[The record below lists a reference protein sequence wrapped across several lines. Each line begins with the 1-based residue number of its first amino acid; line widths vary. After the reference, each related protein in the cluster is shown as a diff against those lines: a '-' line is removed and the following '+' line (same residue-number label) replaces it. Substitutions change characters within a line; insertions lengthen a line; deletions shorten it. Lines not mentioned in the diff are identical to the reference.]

1 MPVSPTY
8 PGVYIE
14 EVPSGV
20 RALTGVATSIG
31 AFVGFFSRGPLNEA
45 VRVLSFGD
53 FERIFGGLRA
63 DSEASYAIDQFF
75 QNGGSQAWIVRTAT
89 AGSAVPATLILRNEA
104 DTEDALTLAAA
115 SPGEWGNNLRVE
127 VDYGTQDPA
136 NTFNLAVRE
145 VIDGNEV
152 SSETFLNLSMAAGSR
167 NVTSVINDGSKLIR
181 VTDAHA
187 TARPAANGTASDPIL
202 ALTDFVNET
211 MTANGN
217 GVSAFGATTPASMAE
232 AASRLQALIRP
243 ADNMTGSLETVT
255 VEVHGSLGTGAVVTV
270 KAGTDD
276 LSDGVVLAGDLAN
289 SLGFNGAENVQ
300 TYAFGGGAAAF
311 KQGAGTV
318 GNDGTVPDGAALSAA
333 LDALEPVDLF
343 NILCLPD
350 TVRLGDNEALSVIG
364 DANAYAEKRRAFY
377 IVDVPHPPGT
387 TRDEVSEIEN
397 WLDQNSTIR
406 HKNAAL
412 YFPRPRIADPLDEF
426 RLRTI
431 PSSGT
436 VAGVYARTDAERGVW
451 KGPAGVDARL
461 RGVQALE
468 TVLTDDQNGVLNPL
482 AINCLR
488 NFRVPGNVVWGAR
501 TLEGADLLA
510 SEWKYVPVRRL
521 ALFLEESLY
530 RGTQWVT
537 FEPNDES
544 LWAQIR
550 LNIGAFMQGL
560 FRQGAF
566 QGSNPRDAYLVRCDA
581 ETTTQDDI
589 NRGIVNIVVGFAPLK
604 PAEFVILKIQ
614 QLAGQGQG

>member
-20 RALTGVATSIG
+20 RTLTGVATSIG
-31 AFVGFFSRGPLNEA
+31 AFIGFFSRGPLDEA

-53 FERIFGGLRA
+53 FERSFGGLRA

-75 QNGGSQAWIVRTAT
+75 QNGGSQAWIVRTAA
-89 AGSAVPATLILRNEA
+89 AGSAVPATLILRDEA
-104 DTEDALTLAAA
+104 DAVDALTLAAA
-115 SPGEWGNNLRVE
+115 SPGEWGNSLRVH

-136 NTFNLAVRE
+136 NTFNLTVAE
-145 VIDGNEV
+145 VVNGNEV
-152 SSETFLNLSMAAGSR
+152 SSETFLNLTMGAGSR
-167 NVTSVINDGSKLIR
+167 NVTAVINDGSKLIQ
-181 VTDAHA
+181 VTAAHA
-187 TARPAANGTASDPIL
+187 TARPAANGSTSAPIN
-202 ALTDFVNET
+202 ALTDFADET
-211 MTANGN
+211 MSANGF
-217 GVSAFGATTPASMAE
+217 GVATFGAPPASMAE
-232 AASRLQALIRP
+232 GASRLQALIRP
-243 ADNMTGSLETVT
+243 ADNMNDSLETVT
-255 VEVHGSLGTGAVVTV
+255 VEVHGSLGTGAVLTV
-270 KAGTDD
+270 KAGTAN
-276 LSDGVVLAGDLAN
+276 LSDGIVLTGNLAT
-289 SLGFNGAENVQ
+289 SLGFVGTENVQ
-300 TYAFGGGAAAF
+300 TYAFGGGAAAL

-318 GNDGTVPDGAALSAA
+318 GNDGAAPDGTALSNA
-333 LDALEPVDLF
+333 LDALDPVDLF
-343 NILCLPD
+343 NILCIPD
-350 TVRLGDNEALSVIG
+350 TMRLVDNEALSVIG
-364 DANAYAEKRRAFY
+364 DAIAYADKRRAFY
-377 IVDVPHPPGT
+377 IVDVPQEDA
-387 TRDEVSEIEN
+387 TRDEVPEIEN

-436 VAGVYARTDAERGVW
+436 VAGIYARTDAERGVW

>member
-20 RALTGVATSIG
+20 RTLTGVATSIG
-31 AFVGFFSRGPLNEA
+31 AFVGFFSRGPMNEA
-45 VRVLSFGD
+45 VRVLSYGD

-63 DSEASYAIDQFF
+63 DSEASYALDQFF
-75 QNGGSQAWIVRTAT
+75 QNGGSQAWIVRTAVA
-89 AGSAVPATLILRNEA
+89 AGAVAATVILRDQANGV
-104 DTEDALTLAAA
+104 DALTLAAA
-115 SPGEWGNNLRVE
+115 SPGVWGNNLRVE
-127 VDYGTQDPA
+127 VDYGSQDPA
-136 NTFNLAVRE
+136 NTFNLTVRE
-145 VIDGNEV
+145 VVNGNEI
-152 SSETFLNLSMAAGSR
+152 SSEIFLNLTMTAGSR
-167 NVTSVINDGSKLIR
+167 NVTNVINDGSKLIQ
-181 VTDAHA
+181 VTAAHA
-187 TARPAANGTASDPIL
+187 TNRPAANGTTSAPI
-202 ALTDFVNET
+202 TDLSTVPLNET
-211 MTANGN
+211 MTADGH
-217 GVSAFGATTPASMAE
+217 GVAVLGGSAPASTAE
-232 AASRLQALIRP
+232 LATRLQGLIRA
-243 ADNMTGSLETVT
+243 ADPSLATATVQ
-255 VEVHGSLGTGAVVTV
+255 VQGSLGTGAVLTV
-270 KAGTDD
+270 KSGAAN
-276 LSDGVVLAGDLAN
+276 LSSGITLAGALAG
-289 SLGFNGAENVQ
+289 SLVFTPAPNVQ
-300 TYAFGGGAAAF
+300 TYVLGGGAAVL
-311 KQGAGTV
+311 KQGAGTP
-318 GNDGTVPDGAALSAA
+318 GDDGTVPDGNALSAA
-333 LDALEPVDLF
+333 LDAFDPVDLF

-350 TVRLGDNEALSVIG
+350 TMNLADGPALSVIG
-364 DANAYAEKRRAFY
+364 DGVAYAEKRRAFY
-377 IVDVPHPPGT
+377 IVDVPQADA
-387 TRDEVSEIEN
+387 TRDEVSEIEA

-431 PSSGT
+431 ASSGT
-436 VAGVYARTDAERGVW
+436 VAGIYARTDAERGVW

-560 FRQGAF
+560 YRQGAF